1 MKRFFPLI
9 IGYCLLSCSAC
20 VVFSGATSAE
30 EYYTIGMAYFELG
43 KYGEAEIWLNKARLA
58 DKTKVASEY
67 NLGRIAFE
75 TKRYTEAARY
85 FDKILARDPDN
96 VMALKAAA
104 YTRIKTGDLNAAED
118 LYNRVLALVPESAD
132 DGYNYALVLY
142 AMEKYDR
149 AEMILSKYQFA
160 LLENKDVLLLF
171 ARTRRALHKPEAADS
186 YAQWLEANTDPA
198 VHYEYAQVLEEA
210 EFYARALE
218 EYRKVLTELPP
229 NSKEPTKSSLHYTIG
244 RLLLIA
250 DAESEEGIT
259 ELETAVTEGF
269 TDTETLE
276 ALLEEENL
284 SEAHKDAIQGIIDK
298 MKAHPTPEA
307 AEPAETESADT
318 EQEEAGAAL

>member
-9 IGYCLLSCSAC
+9 IGYCLLSGSSC
-20 VVFSGATSAE
+20 VGFSGATSAE

-43 KYGEAEIWLNKARLA
+43 KYGEAETWLNKARLA

-85 FDKILARDPDN
+85 FDTILARDPDN

-104 YTRIKTGDLNAAED
+104 YTRIKTGDLSAAEA

-142 AMEKYDR
+142 AMEKYDQ
-149 AEMILSKYQFA
+149 AEMVLSKYQFA

-171 ARTRRALHKPEAADS
+171 ARTRRILHKPEAADS
-186 YAQWLEANTDPA
+186 YAQWLEANNDPA
-198 VHYEYAQVLEEA
+198 VRYEYALVLEEA

-269 TDTETLE
+269 TDTEALE
-276 ALLEEENL
+276 ALLEEEKL
-284 SEAHKDAIQGIIDK
+284 SEAHKDAIRRIIEN
-298 MKAHPTPEA
+298 MKTHPTP
-307 AEPAETESADT
+307 AEPAETEPADT
-318 EQEEAGAAL
+318 ELEEAGTVEV